1 MTELRVTLSNSASAV
16 SDRDCSPVRLGNRGP
31 APCRDQRTLAMSVS
45 GKCPFC
51 VCVILLVVGHRLFL
65 CLGVE
70 SRGPYALV
78 MAPPRLMCLRRSAYT
93 REDEEGVLVVD
104 DEIDDVD

>member
-1 MTELRVTLSNSASAV
+1 
-16 SDRDCSPVRLGNRGP
+16 
-31 APCRDQRTLAMSVS
+31 
-45 GKCPFC
+45 
-51 VCVILLVVGHRLFL
+51 
-65 CLGVE
+65 
-70 SRGPYALV
+70 